1 MNQRRLFL
9 SVSLCSLMATRFAMA
24 ANGASK
30 AVVGA
35 KAPNFKVA
43 DAAGQER
50 TLAEF
55 KGRTVVLEW
64 TSPSCPFAKAQY
76 DSGRMQEL
84 QKWAE
89 ANGVIWLTVLSTHP
103 SRSDYL
109 TPAKADTLIRA
120 RGGVPTAL
128 LIDTSGDV
136 GHAYGAK
143 TANHMFIV
151 GKDGALVYA
160 GGIDDGQTMD
170 AKKVLQA
177 NNYVRA
183 ALEDIIAGKPVR
195 VTKTDPFGCSIAY
208 AG

>member
-1 MNQRRLFL
+1 MTQRRLFL
-9 SVSLCSLMATRFAMA
+9 SAGLCTLVATRIAVA
-24 ANGASK
+24 AGDASH
-30 AVVGA
+30 AVVGT
-35 KAPNFKVA
+35 KAPDFKVA
-43 DAAGQER
+43 DTAGR
-50 TLAEF
+50 VRSLVEF
-55 KGRTVVLEW
+55 KGHTVVLEW

-89 ANGVIWLTVLSTHP
+89 AKDVVWLTVLSSHP

-109 TPAKADTLIRA
+109 APAKAEALIRA

-128 LIDTSGDV
+128 LIDASGDV
-136 GHAYGAK
+136 GHTYGAK

-151 GKDGALVYA
+151 GKDGVLVYA

-170 AKKVLQA
+170 AMKVLKA
-177 NNYVRA
+177 HNYVRA
-183 ALEDIIAGKPVR
+183 ALEDIVGGRPVR
-195 VTKTDPFGCSIAY
+195 VANTDPFGCSIAY